1 MYILIGYEYG
11 WGCDKRCVL
20 GLYESE
26 DEAKAAEIRAK
37 EHGEYM
43 DIFYYHHLKEDNEY

>member
-11 WGCDKRCVL
+11 YGCDKERIL

-26 DEAKAAEIRAK
+26 DEVKAAEIRAK
-37 EHGEYM
+37 EHGTYLG
-43 DIFYYHHLKEDNEY
+43 IFWYCHEDNEY